1 MHPRPRIGSPARS
14 RSAPWLAMTLVSAAV
29 LFGIRSEAAPQ
40 APAKAPREKPVSA
53 LSSTAPAAVLSNSA
67 WQDVP
72 HSPVQPAESDQLVAR
87 ALASAKIRPSP
98 RTTDEQFLR
107 RVTLDLT
114 GELPVPADVTE
125 FLAD

>member
-1 MHPRPRIGSPARS
+1 
-14 RSAPWLAMTLVSAAV
+14 MTLVSAAA

-40 APAKAPREKPVSA
+40 APAKAPCEKPIST
-53 LSSTAPAAVLSNSA
+53 LSSPGPAAVLSNSA

-72 HSPVQPAESDQLVAR
+72 HSPVQPAEIDQLVAR

-114 GELPVPADVTE
+114 GELPVPDDVTE
-125 FLAD
+125 